1 MGKGPLFCCLQS
13 ALFELFNK
21 LVYALQLARN
31 VNLLRTMAHALA
43 ALDAMVCLTELG
55 NTTIVADEEG
65 TTSLLVVLCLLTF
78 RYISGVDTFV
88 IVNKD
93 GRNVK
98 AIGARHT
105 IFAVVAIDGGIAL
118 DECRCF
124 TFEPLLFFFGEGLE
138 RRVCT
143 HIVFQ
148 VLHVCHATE
157 DGKNFRLGTNVTE
170 CPRGNAVF
178 GFALFEEGNDVV
190 GNFGEASAEQRLH
203 DDNRDVALGKF
214 FV

>member
-1 MGKGPLFCCLQS
+1 M
-13 ALFELFNK
+13 A
-21 LVYALQLARN
+21 YAF
-31 VNLLRTMAHALA
+31 A
-43 ALDAMVCLTELG
+43 ALNAMVGLAKLWHTAVVT
-55 NTTIVADEEG
+55 NKEG
-65 TTSLLVVLCLLTF
+65 TTCFLVVLCLLAF
-78 RYISGVDTFV
+78 RNISGVDTFV

-93 GRNVK
+93 GRNVE

-214 FV
+214 SVKILS